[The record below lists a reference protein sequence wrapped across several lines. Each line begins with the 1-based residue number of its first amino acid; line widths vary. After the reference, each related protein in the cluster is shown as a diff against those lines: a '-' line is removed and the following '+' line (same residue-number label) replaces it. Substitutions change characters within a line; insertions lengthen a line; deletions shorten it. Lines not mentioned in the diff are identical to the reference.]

1 MDNIP
6 SVIVAAIMRD
16 RLFRGTDFYEDTFR
30 KI

>member
-1 MDNIP
+1 MAG
-6 SVIVAAIMRD
+6 SSFMKAAAIMRD